1 MANALQARHIQDHN
15 AANATLVKHWGYPD
29 RVLPCT
35 SSCEYL
41 DAVYWMHDVSMVY
54 TFIMW
59 GVILGMLTLWLTIR
73 GWRMGGPAQRVGGM
87 IDWVCNN
94 VQAGK
99 RRLLL
104 ADAPLRSWFGRV
116 PRLQAA
122 LLACLSGY
130 LLIFSLVSI
139 VYKTWV
145 TPVKGYTN
153 VYNTRTGIG
162 GFADRVGALAYALT
176 PLTVLLAQ
184 RESILSLVTGIP
196 YQHFSF
202 LHKWLGRIIFAQS
215 FLHTL
220 GWTLVE
226 TWLYQPQP
234 KVYTDFLKQ
243 QYAVWGCMAM
253 LFITFLTVFST
264 QWAIKRTGY
273 EFFKWTH
280 WIIAILYIAAC
291 WGHWAKL
298 ACWMIPSL
306 PLIFIDQGVRMLRLL
321 ALHTG
326 VVKGGSL
333 GFRPANAEVRM
344 IGEGDDIVA
353 RIDFD
358 FEHKEAWQPGQH
370 FFLCF
375 PALSIWSSHPFTT
388 ASLPD
393 PRSNVQ
399 HHTYLLRARKGQT
412 RQLATIAQS
421 KGTIDT
427 IMTGP
432 YGLGFPKYDT
442 PSCWSQAVV
451 DFVWVIRRAQDLLW
465 LPNEVAEL
473 KTMLAD
479 DISLRI
485 KIFVTRESTAHL
497 APCCDIK
504 PMSGRS
510 RAIDSEKTSSQS
522 SSLTASELS
531 SGAVLQALLAI
542 DQPRFSVDF
551 MPDEHPSMQA
561 VVEDFTERAATRGG
575 DVQILG
581 SGPESMG
588 SDLRAAVA
596 VIRTSEEVDF
606 YWDSRE

>member
-1 MANALQARHIQDHN
+1 ML
-15 AANATLVKHWGYPD
+15 
-29 RVLPCT
+29 
-35 SSCEYL
+35 
-41 DAVYWMHDVSMVY
+41 Y
-54 TFIMW
+54 TFIIW
-59 GVILGMLTLWLTIR
+59 GVILGILTLWLTIR

-87 IDWVCNN
+87 IDWACNT
-94 VQAGK
+94 VQAGM
-99 RRLLL
+99 RRWLL
-104 ADAPLRSWFGRV
+104 ADAPLRSLFGRV
-116 PRLQAA
+116 PTLQVV
-122 LLACLSGY
+122 LLTCLSGY
-130 LLIFSLVSI
+130 LLVFSLVSI
-139 VYKTWV
+139 VYKTWL

-162 GFADRVGALAYALT
+162 GFSDRVGALAYALT
-176 PLTVLLAQ
+176 PLAVLLAQ
-184 RESILSLVTGIP
+184 RESVLSLVIGIP

-202 LHKWLGRIIFAQS
+202 LHRWLGRIIFAQS

-243 QYAVWGCMAM
+243 QYAVWGCIAM

-291 WGHWAKL
+291 WGHWTKL

-306 PLIFIDQGVRMLRLL
+306 ALIFIDQGMRMLRLL

-326 VVKGGSL
+326 VIKSGKF
-333 GFRPANAEVRM
+333 GFRPAHAKVRM
-344 IGEGDDIVA
+344 IGESYDIVA

-358 FEHKEAWQPGQH
+358 FEHKEPWQPGQH

-388 ASLPD
+388 ASSPD
-393 PRSNVQ
+393 PRSSIQ
-399 HHTYLLRARKGQT
+399 HHTYLLRVRKGQT
-412 RQLATIAQS
+412 SQLATIAQS

-427 IMTGP
+427 LMTGP

-442 PSCWSQAVV
+442 QNVLLVAGGTGVTFTLPIAFATIRQLIIPQAVV
-451 DFVWVIRRAQDLLW
+451 DFVCVIRRAQDLLW
-465 LPNEVAEL
+465 LPTELAEL
-473 KTMLAD
+473 KAMLPD
-479 DISLRI
+479 NVSLRI

-497 APCCDIK
+497 APCCDVK
-504 PMSGRS
+504 PVSGK
-510 RAIDSEKTSSQS
+510 AKLIDSEKTSSQS
-522 SSLTASELS
+522 SSLTVSELS
-531 SGAVLQALLAI
+531 SGAVLQALLTV
-542 DQPRFSVDF
+542 DQTRFSLDF
-551 MPDEHPSMQA
+551 MPNEHPSMQM
-561 VVEDFTERAATRGG
+561 VVNDFVERAAVRGG
-575 DVQILG
+575 DIQILG

-596 VIRTSEEVDF
+596 GINGNTDEEVDF

>member
-1 MANALQARHIQDHN
+1 
-15 AANATLVKHWGYPD
+15 
-29 RVLPCT
+29 
-35 SSCEYL
+35 
-41 DAVYWMHDVSMVY
+41 
-54 TFIMW
+54 MW
-59 GVILGMLTLWLTIR
+59 GVILGILTLWLTIR

-87 IDWVCNN
+87 IDGVCNN

-104 ADAPLRSWFGRV
+104 VDAPLRSWFGRL
-116 PRLQAA
+116 PRLQIA
-122 LLACLSGY
+122 LLGCLSGY
-130 LLIFSLVSI
+130 LLVLSLVSI

-145 TPVKGYTN
+145 TPVKGYTD

-243 QYAVWGCMAM
+243 QYAVWGCIAM

-306 PLIFIDQGVRMLRLL
+306 ALIFIDQGVRMLRLL

-344 IGEGDDIVA
+344 IGEGDDIVT
-353 RIDFD
+353 RIDFQ
-358 FEHKEAWQPGQH
+358 FEHMEAWQPGQH

-393 PRSNVQ
+393 PQSNVQ
-399 HHTYLLRARKGQT
+399 HHTYLLRVRKGQT
-412 RQLATIAQS
+412 SQLAAVAQS

-432 YGLGFPKYDT
+432 YGFGFPRYDT
-442 PSCWSQAVV
+442 QNVLLVAGRTGVTFTHPIAFAAIRQLIIPQAIV

-465 LPNEVAEL
+465 LPNEMAEL
-473 KTMLAD
+473 KAMLAD
-479 DISLRI
+479 DVSLRI

-497 APCCDIK
+497 APCCDVK
-504 PMSGRS
+504 PVSGK
-510 RAIDSEKTSSQS
+510 AKVIESEKLSSQS
-522 SSLTASELS
+522 SSSTVSELT
-531 SGAVLQALLAI
+531 SGAILQALLAI

-596 VIRTSEEVDF
+596 VIRTSEEVHF